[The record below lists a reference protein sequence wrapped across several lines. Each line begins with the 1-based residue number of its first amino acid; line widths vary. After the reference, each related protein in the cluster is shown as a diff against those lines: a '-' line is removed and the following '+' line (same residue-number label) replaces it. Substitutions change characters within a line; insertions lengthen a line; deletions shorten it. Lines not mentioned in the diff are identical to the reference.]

1 MPKFGYDLKGIERAM
16 KALRMNPKSQTNLTK
31 LRAELNKFFTEAT
44 CNNIFYTD
52 NKDKLFFGMMVLPSL
67 TDEQVAA
74 IALSDNDDNNKDA
87 LKVKQYS
94 IDIDSKL
101 FDSLILSDKELTA
114 ILLHEVGHLVID
126 DSPAK
131 IVQRNMDMYFRKN
144 REEMD
149 ANQLSYCP
157 EVIKFGI
164 EDAMVKA
171 VSIWYKD
178 EEVAA
183 DSFVVAC
190 GYGPEL
196 QSALEKI
203 SMNAYSMAKGANVPK
218 FIMLYWAL
226 RVYKDVHKKRVG
238 AIKTLD
244 RAIAIE
250 GSTLEK
256 NKMSFLKKRLT
267 TYVAP
272 LAAVKGDIKNP
283 IVDTEITDE
292 NALLTESFLKEN
304 KLFNSLKASGLRSIE
319 NDYYEYQMRLNNV
332 EDELDA
338 LQLLRE
344 INNRMSALDNYLA
357 SPKINDIQRKKYLS
371 LYNAYFKLREE
382 LSKKK
387 IWKKSNYGLF
397 YNYNDLTP
405 AQMQSYEPT

>member
-1 MPKFGYDLKGIERAM
+1 MPKFGYDLKGIEHAM
-16 KALRMNPKSQTNLTK
+16 KALRMNPNSQSNLNK
-31 LRAELNKFFTEAT
+31 LRSELNKFFTEDT

-52 NKDKLFFGMMVLPSL
+52 NKDKLFFGMMVVPSL
-67 TDEQVAA
+67 TDEQIGA
-74 IALSDNDDNNKDA
+74 IALGDGDNKE
-87 LKVKQYS
+87 LLRVKQYS

-101 FDSLILSDKELTA
+101 LDDIILSDKELTA

-144 REEMD
+144 RETID

-157 EVIKFGI
+157 EVMKFGI

-171 VSIWYKD
+171 VSIWYRD

-183 DSFVVAC
+183 DSFVVSC

-196 QSALEKI
+196 QTALEKI
-203 SMNAYSMAKGANVPK
+203 STNAFTMAKGANVPK

-256 NKMSFLKKRLT
+256 NKMSYLKKRLT

-272 LAAVKGDIKNP
+272 LAAVKGDIQNP
-283 IVDTEITDE
+283 IVDTQVTEE
-292 NALLTESFLKEN
+292 MAALTESFLREN
-304 KLFNSLKASGLRSIE
+304 KLFANLKATGLRSIE
-319 NDYYEYQMRLNNV
+319 NDYYEYAMRLNNV

-357 SPKINDIQRKKYLS
+357 SPKIPEVQRKKYLQ

-397 YNYNDLTP
+397 YNYNDLSP
-405 AQMQSYEPT
+405 AQMQSYEPV